1 MSGLSFCQKV
11 PMAFCHH
18 TYIGCD
24 KPMVSTT
31 PRPVLLCDERT
42 LEVLRDEIKDP
53 MGGKVLG

>member
-1 MSGLSFCQKV
+1 
-11 PMAFCHH
+11 MAFCHH

-24 KPMVSTT
+24 KPIVSTT